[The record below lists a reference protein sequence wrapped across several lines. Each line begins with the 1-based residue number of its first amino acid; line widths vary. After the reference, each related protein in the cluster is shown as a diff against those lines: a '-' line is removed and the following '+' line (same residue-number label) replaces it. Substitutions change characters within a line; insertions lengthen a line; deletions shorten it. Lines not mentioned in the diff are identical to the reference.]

1 VPRWFGSRTVDEFE
15 CVLSVLLAI
24 AFAHLAGAA
33 NVSWAAFAGYMV
45 MRGLAAETL
54 VRGLLRIV
62 GTVIG
67 GLLALVVTPLLIPNG
82 LLVTAGL
89 TVVGAASL
97 YAALTARRAYAWLFL
112 GLTFIMVLL
121 DKVEHPAI
129 ALDRFVTTR
138 IVETLAGTAACVLV
152 SLLSALTL
160 RRRWPGAPTPLAPVL
175 RWHPIAFQQALQCG
189 VGLAALGLLAARL
202 PVPAVTQA
210 AVTIVAVMMVPVGS
224 IGTSSVRLVSLR
236 LIQRAVGCVAGAAF
250 AALLLYTARGMPA
263 LLIAGTGA
271 GVMLGRHLE
280 NGHHAHR
287 YAGTQFVIALLLV
300 AVPDSYARVE
310 IAPGI
315 ERFMGI
321 MVGMAVLEPVLIAW
335 HLIRRRQV
343 GADGPAA
350 SHEPGAV

>member
-1 VPRWFGSRTVDEFE
+1 
-15 CVLSVLLAI
+15 VLSVLLAI
-24 AFAHLAGAA
+24 VFAHVAGAT

-45 MRGLAAETL
+45 MRGLAVETL

-62 GTVIG
+62 GTLVG
-67 GLLALVVTPLLIPNG
+67 GLLALVATPLLIPDP

-89 TVVGAASL
+89 TLVGSGSL

-129 ALDRFVTTR
+129 ALDRFVSTR
-138 IVETLAGTAACVLV
+138 IVETFAGTAACVLV

-160 RRRWPGAPTPLAPVL
+160 RRRWPGAPTPPPPVL
-175 RWHPIAFQQALQCG
+175 RWHPVAFRQALQCG
-189 VGLAALGLLAARL
+189 AGLAALGLLAAWL

-210 AVTIVAVMMVPVGS
+210 AVTIVAVMMVPVTSLGP
-224 IGTSSVRLVSLR
+224 SSVRPVSLR

-250 AALLLYTARGMPA
+250 AALLLLVAKGMPV

-280 NGHHAHR
+280 NGDHAHR
-287 YAGTQFVIALLLV
+287 YAGTQFVIALLIV
-300 AVPDSYARVE
+300 AVPDSYAHIE
-310 IAPGI
+310 LTPGI
-315 ERFMGI
+315 ERFAGI
-321 MVGMAVLEPVLIAW
+321 MVGMAVLEPVLIGW
-335 HLIRRRQV
+335 HLIWRRQH
-343 GADGPAA
+343 GGNGEPAA
-350 SHEPGAV
+350 HEKGAI